1 VSRALKLL
9 PLLLAAPVAA
19 LAQSAGVA
27 DEGVPAPAEAAPPD
41 RALPTEPA
49 ARQAPMPDAGT
60 PPGTHA
66 SAPDAGMPAGPV
78 LQLEGL
84 GELASPASEEKDAAA
99 AQATAEKSFRER
111 LQPTATLAERAA
123 SILDRTTLGGYSEHD
138 LIVPRDGDTTFRNHR
153 YVLFVYSH
161 ISERIS
167 TATEVEFEFG
177 GSPLKRDGVLGAG
190 EVLLEFSVVDLEI
203 ARWLIFRAGV
213 ILVPVGVYNLRHD
226 APAQELP
233 ERPIAYTTVVPTT
246 WFESGAGFLGE
257 VDLGGMVV
265 GYELYAV
272 NGLDARILDVQ
283 GFRAARGSHLEDN
296 NSDKAITGRVF
307 VSPSLGLEMGVSGYT
322 GAYDDQG
329 RRANLV
335 NADLFWRLGRVDLT
349 GEVVRAFID
358 PGFVQGFSADSP
370 ANTRSRVPTGMSG
383 FYAQVNYRFGI
394 EPLFRLFPPE
404 WRDGHF
410 TATVRYEEKD
420 TDTDFVTAGDAARLT
435 LGLNFRPLP
444 PYVLKQSFHF
454 EKNGTDGSGRPHAWR
469 RRFWEEPS
477 YEYIASVAFLF

>member
-1 VSRALKLL
+1 MPGEIQRSLTDGGTS
-9 PLLLAAPVAA
+9 AAPSE
-19 LAQSAGVA
+19 AQASG
-27 DEGVPAPAEAAPPD
+27 
-41 RALPTEPA
+41 
-49 ARQAPMPDAGT
+49 PDAGT
-60 PPGTHA
+60 PPG
-66 SAPDAGMPAGPV
+66 PV
-78 LQLEGL
+78 LELEGL
-84 GELASPASEEKDAAA
+84 GELSSPTPRDQGAGA
-99 AQATAEKSFRER
+99 AQPTADKSFRER
-111 LQPTATLAERAA
+111 LDPTASLTQRAA
-123 SILDRTTLGGYSEHD
+123 SILDRTTIGGYSEHD
-138 LIVPRDGDTTFRNHR
+138 LVISRNGSSTFRNHR

-177 GSPLKRDGVLGAG
+177 GSPLKRDGTLGPG

-213 ILVPVGVYNLRHD
+213 ILVPVGIYNLRHD

-257 VDLGGMVV
+257 LNVGSTVV
-265 GYELYAV
+265 GYEAYAV
-272 NGLDARILDVQ
+272 NGLDARILDVE

-296 NSDKAITGRVF
+296 NADKAITGRLF
-307 VSPSLGLEMGVSGYT
+307 VSPSLGLEMGISGYT

-349 GEVVRAFID
+349 GEVVRAFVD
-358 PGFVQGFSADSP
+358 PGYVQGFAADSP
-370 ANTRSRVPTGMSG
+370 ANTRTRVPTGMTG
-383 FYAQVNYRFGI
+383 FYAQANYRFAI
-394 EPLFRLFPPE
+394 EPLFRLLPPE
-404 WRDGHF
+404 WREGHF
-410 TATVRYEEKD
+410 TASVRYEEKD
-420 TDTDFVTAGDAARLT
+420 TDTEFITAGDAARLT
-435 LGLNFRPLP
+435 VGLNFRPLP
-444 PYVLKQSFHF
+444 PYVIKQSFDF
-454 EKNGTDGSGRPHAWR
+454 EKNGSEGIEQPHAWR